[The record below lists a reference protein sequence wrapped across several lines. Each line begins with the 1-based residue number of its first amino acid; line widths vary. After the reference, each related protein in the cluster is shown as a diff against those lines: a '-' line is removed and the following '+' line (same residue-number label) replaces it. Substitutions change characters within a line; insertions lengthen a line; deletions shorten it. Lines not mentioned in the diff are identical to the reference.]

1 MLHRLPVRTP
11 LRLSRFEGAL
21 VLITAVWGAT
31 FLVVH
36 IAVQFSGPW
45 FFVGMRFLAAGL
57 LSAVIFHRALRG
69 MRWRDVGAGAAIG
82 SMLYLGYGLQTV
94 GLQTISSSTSAFITA
109 FYVPLVPLL
118 QWLCFRRRPSAMAFI
133 GVGLAFIG
141 LLLIADPGS
150 LTLGWGPGEIATLVS
165 TLPIAIEIILIS
177 VFAGRVDLKRVT
189 VVQLTVAG
197 VLGLLTMPVVG
208 EPVPAFSWVW
218 LLAAV
223 ALGVASCAI
232 QLTMNWAQRAVS
244 PTRATIIY
252 AGEPVWAG
260 IIGRIAGDR
269 LPGIAIVGAALIV
282 AGSLVSEIA
291 PRSRRHRGTASAA
304 NTSMVRVHSAE
315 PHPELEGRALT

>member
-36 IAVQFSGPW
+36 MAVQFSGPW

-133 GVGLAFIG
+133 GVGLEV
-141 LLLIADPGS
+141 GS
-150 LTLGWGPGEIATLVS
+150 
-165 TLPIAIEIILIS
+165 
-177 VFAGRVDLKRVT
+177 
-189 VVQLTVAG
+189 
-197 VLGLLTMPVVG
+197 
-208 EPVPAFSWVW
+208 
-218 LLAAV
+218 
-223 ALGVASCAI
+223 
-232 QLTMNWAQRAVS
+232 
-244 PTRATIIY
+244 
-252 AGEPVWAG
+252 
-260 IIGRIAGDR
+260 
-269 LPGIAIVGAALIV
+269 
-282 AGSLVSEIA
+282 
-291 PRSRRHRGTASAA
+291 
-304 NTSMVRVHSAE
+304 
-315 PHPELEGRALT
+315 